1 MEQIQAVQRR
11 KREIERERFN
21 RQAELEKK
29 ERIVREAKH
38 KLDEAKRFRTMEQE
52 KASNFQ
58 LMVDKAKAANYEWVQ
73 YAKPHQW
80 EGALS
85 LAHYGS
91 AILADETGLGKTLT
105 SIMSLDLKES
115 KKVLILTESNIA
127 SNFYTEILTYAP
139 HRNLIPIAN
148 VTKGMRATI
157 KTLVENSNEFVVV
170 TNYESLWRDDKWL
183 AGVDWDDIFIDE
195 AHNAKNEKGLTF
207 NAIDG
212 FNYKNCTPITATYIL
227 NSPGD
232 LYAPLHLI
240 DPVAFNDKEAFL
252 WTYCIQDFDG
262 KWTFRPGGE
271 KKLTKQLGGRIIR
284 RSYLEANEKLPEQH
298 ISEILIPE
306 DMVSNQQLKMM
317 QEIDRQ
323 AAIML
328 ESGEKIGIDA
338 MIAVI
343 TRSRQAATYP
353 AGIEVKVTEKM
364 KERDWSLPPVGTVIF
379 KVPDDTPS
387 IKIEIGAR
395 RIAEMVKKG
404 HRTVVFSQ
412 FKTCLEGMEKALK
425 EKGIRVVRFDG
436 DTKQAL
442 RVEIKKDFLRPGD
455 GSKKT
460 DYKYDVVLANYK
472 TGGSGLNFTDATYML
487 QTDEEWNPSKNHQA
501 RSRIH
506 RIGQTEE
513 TFVEIMRIDKS
524 IDMWMKTLNE
534 KKQAIING
542 FEDEVGLMESLKSF
556 FADRNFAK
564 KPIEPELMDLDE
576 EFDPAFLKM
585 LEEL

>member
-1 MEQIQAVQRR
+1 MSNEWEESDESVPSIEELEAIFNNSEAEFATFFKSSEDTKGELTQLIEQEKLLMEQIQAVQRR

-240 DPVAFNDKEAFL
+240 DPVAFNDK
-252 WTYCIQDFDG
+252 
-262 KWTFRPGGE
+262 
-271 KKLTKQLGGRIIR
+271 
-284 RSYLEANEKLPEQH
+284 
-298 ISEILIPE
+298 
-306 DMVSNQQLKMM
+306 
-317 QEIDRQ
+317 
-323 AAIML
+323 
-328 ESGEKIGIDA
+328 
-338 MIAVI
+338 
-343 TRSRQAATYP
+343 
-353 AGIEVKVTEKM
+353 
-364 KERDWSLPPVGTVIF
+364 
-379 KVPDDTPS
+379 
-387 IKIEIGAR
+387 
-395 RIAEMVKKG
+395 
-404 HRTVVFSQ
+404 
-412 FKTCLEGMEKALK
+412 
-425 EKGIRVVRFDG
+425 
-436 DTKQAL
+436 
-442 RVEIKKDFLRPGD
+442 
-455 GSKKT
+455 
-460 DYKYDVVLANYK
+460 
-472 TGGSGLNFTDATYML
+472 
-487 QTDEEWNPSKNHQA
+487 
-501 RSRIH
+501 
-506 RIGQTEE
+506 
-513 TFVEIMRIDKS
+513 
-524 IDMWMKTLNE
+524 
-534 KKQAIING
+534 
-542 FEDEVGLMESLKSF
+542 
-556 FADRNFAK
+556 
-564 KPIEPELMDLDE
+564 
-576 EFDPAFLKM
+576 
-585 LEEL
+585 